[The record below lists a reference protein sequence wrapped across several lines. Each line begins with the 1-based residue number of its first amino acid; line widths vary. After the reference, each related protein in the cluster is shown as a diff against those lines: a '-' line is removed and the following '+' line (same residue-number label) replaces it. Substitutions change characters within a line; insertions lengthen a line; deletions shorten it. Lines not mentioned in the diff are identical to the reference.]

1 MDSSVLLRFVLNEK
15 NQLSEFRRISYAVS
29 SELIRV
35 ETLRTMDRYRLRG
48 HLDAIH
54 LSTCLLYQ
62 ERANKKLVLCTHDEA
77 LRKAGLAMG
86 LAVLG

>member
-1 MDSSVLLRFVLNEK
+1 
-15 NQLSEFRRISYAVS
+15 
-29 SELIRV
+29 
-35 ETLRTMDRYRLRG
+35 MDRYRLRG